1 MDTEA
6 VRKIQEEEERI
17 QRSLREKSVN
27 SLFDVGNWVWTE
39 KEEKRGG

>member
-1 MDTEA
+1 VDTEA

-27 SLFDVGNWVWTE
+27 SLFDIGN
-39 KEEKRGG
+39 